1 MLAILKFLPDSVT
14 SGRWRFSPSPP
25 LIRVAAWFF
34 VALVVGGVLAS
45 WFWQLAAP
53 DTAPRSEAAQIPD
66 HQAAATAV
74 VSRHLFGR
82 PSAAGDETGGER
94 SGVSLRLLGAMTASP
109 KVAGFAILAEEGKPS
124 MAVVEGETF
133 IPGATLLEVLPG
145 RVRVKSGDRV
155 ETIEM
160 TKSATTS
167 QPGPGERGG
176 SARPGGG
183 LRPEGVRP

>member
-14 SGRWRFSPSPP
+14 AGRWRLSPP
-25 LIRVAAWFF
+25 PTLIRVVAWFL

-53 DTAPRSEAAQIPD
+53 DAAPRSEAAPIPD
-66 HQAAATAV
+66 HQSAATAV

-82 PSAAGDETGGER
+82 PSAAGDEAGGER

-109 KVAGFAILAEEGKPS
+109 EVAGFAILAEEGKPS

-133 IPGATLLEVLPG
+133 IPGTTLLEVLPG
-145 RVRVKSGDRV
+145 RVRVKSGERV

-167 QPGPGERGG
+167 QPSLGERAGG
-176 SARPGGG
+176 GRPGNGP
-183 LRPEGVRP
+183 RPQEFRP

>member
-1 MLAILKFLPDSVT
+1 MLAILKLLPDSVT
-14 SGRWRFSPSPP
+14 AGRWRMSPSPP
-25 LIRVAAWFF
+25 LIRVVAWFL

-45 WFWQLAAP
+45 WFWQLATP
-53 DTAPRSEAAQIPD
+53 DAAPRSEAAQIPD

-82 PSAAGDETGGER
+82 PSSGDESSGER
-94 SGVSLRLLGAMTASP
+94 SGVNLRLLGAMTASP
-109 KVAGFAILAEEGKPS
+109 EVLGFAILAEEGKPS

-133 IPGATLLEVLPG
+133 IPGVTLLEVLPG
-145 RVRVKSGDRV
+145 RVRVKLGERV

-167 QPGPGERGG
+167 QATPGERTGV
-176 SARPGGG
+176 ARPGGG
-183 LRPEGVRP
+183 PRPQEFRR